1 MSKPAIAASGGRSAW
16 RLDGYVTGAAVAPGD
31 RIAAFA
37 LGSGK
42 LRLIDLDNQVAH
54 ASKEVVVHE
63 GPVLSLSAHP
73 AGGFVTGGD
82 DGWVRR
88 VGIDGA
94 VSDVRRWRGKWIEH
108 LIPIGEDRI
117 AVAVGKSVF
126 ILGLDGTEYAEFG
139 PAPST
144 VAGLDARGAILAVAH
159 YNGLSLYDLSDAE
172 PKPKAYLWKGSHL
185 AVALSP
191 DLAYVASALQEGEVH
206 GWRLADDTEMRMAGY
221 PGKVKSLSWSAD
233 GALLATSG
241 ASVLAGWP
249 FDGDGPEGRPPVEL
263 HEGEAMVTRVAC
275 HPVASL
281 VAGGFADGLVVISDA
296 PSRKTGRYFLTKD
309 QPITALIWSPDGR
322 HLLAG
327 AEDGRA
333 AIFTIPGP
341 TINGPAAA

>member
-1 MSKPAIAASGGRSAW
+1 MSKPSSAAGGRSNW
-16 RLDGYVTGAAVAPGD
+16 RLDGYVTGAAVSSD
-31 RIAAFA
+31 DKIAGFS

-54 ASKEVVVHE
+54 ASREITVHS
-63 GPVLSLSAHP
+63 GPILAMVADP
-73 AGGFVTGGD
+73 TGGFITGGD

-88 VGIDGA
+88 VALDGTVTDLA
-94 VSDVRRWRGKWIEH
+94 QWHGKWIEH
-108 LIPIGEDRI
+108 LVPVDKDRL
-117 AVAVGKSVF
+117 AVAVGKSVYV
-126 ILGLDGTEYAEFG
+126 LALDGRQLMALG

-144 VAGLDARGAILAVAH
+144 VSGLDYRSDTLAVAH
-159 YNGLSLYDLSDAE
+159 YNGLSVYRLSDAE
-172 PKPKAYLWKGSHL
+172 PKPKPYLWKGSHL

-191 DLAYVASALQEGEVH
+191 DLTYVASALQEGEVH

-221 PGKVKSLSWSAD
+221 PSKVKSLSWSSD
-233 GALLATSG
+233 GSFLATSG
-241 ASVLAGWP
+241 ANVLAGWP
-249 FDGDGPEGRPPVEL
+249 FDGEGPEGRPPIEL

-275 HPVASL
+275 HPLAPL

-296 PSRKTGRYFLTKD
+296 PSRKTGRYHLTKD
-309 QPITALIWSPDGR
+309 QPITALLWSPDGR

-341 TINGPAAA
+341 TPA

>member
-1 MSKPAIAASGGRSAW
+1 MSKPISAAGSRSAW
-16 RLDGYVTGAAVAPGD
+16 RLDGYVTGAAVAPPLDSGD
-31 RIAAFA
+31 KWAAFA

-54 ASKEVVVHE
+54 ASREVVVHE
-63 GPVLSLSAHP
+63 GPILALTAHP

-82 DGWVRR
+82 DGWLRR
-88 VGIDGA
+88 VGADGA
-94 VSDVRRWRGKWIEH
+94 VSDLKRWRGKWIEH
-108 LIPIGEDRI
+108 IVPAGADQV
-117 AVAVGKSVF
+117 AVAVGKLVF
-126 ILGLDGTEYAEFG
+126 LIGLDGSERGELG

-144 VAGLDARGAILAVAH
+144 VAGLDFQRGTLAVAH
-159 YNGLSLYDLSDAE
+159 YNGLSLYNLLDPE
-172 PKPKAYLWKGSHL
+172 PKAKAYLWKGSHL
-185 AVALSP
+185 AVSLRP

-233 GALLATSG
+233 GGLLATSG

-263 HEGEAMVTRVAC
+263 HEGEAMVTKVAC
-275 HPVASL
+275 HPVAPL
-281 VAGGFADGLVVISDA
+281 VAGGFADGLVVISDM

-309 QPITALIWSPDGR
+309 QPITALTWSPDGR

-327 AEDGRA
+327 AEDGKA

-341 TINGPAAA
+341 ATDL

>member
-1 MSKPAIAASGGRSAW
+1 MSKPTQSAGGRSAW
-16 RLDGYVTGAAVAPGD
+16 RLDGYVTGAAVASD
-31 RIAAFA
+31 DKWAAFA
-37 LGSGK
+37 VGSGK

-54 ASKEVVVHE
+54 ASREVAVHE
-63 GPVLSLSAHP
+63 GPILALTAHP

-82 DGWVRR
+82 DGWLRR
-88 VGIDGA
+88 VAVDGT
-94 VSDVRRWRGKWIEH
+94 VTDLRRWRGKWIEH
-108 LIPIGEDRI
+108 LVAVGADQV

-126 ILGLDGTEYAEFG
+126 LLGLDGSEKAEFG

-144 VAGLDARGAILAVAH
+144 VAGLDCQQQTLAVAH
-159 YNGLSLYDLSDAE
+159 YNGLSLYNLAEAE
-172 PKPKAYLWKGSHL
+172 PKPKPYLWKGSHL
-185 AVALSP
+185 AVCLRP

-241 ASVLAGWP
+241 ASVLAAWP

-263 HEGEAMVTRVAC
+263 HEGEAMVTKVAC
-275 HPVASL
+275 HPVAPL
-281 VAGGFADGLVVISDA
+281 VAGGFADGLVVISDV

-309 QPITALIWSPDGR
+309 QPITALTWSPDGR

-327 AEDGRA
+327 AEDGKA

-341 TINGPAAA
+341 TAA